1 VSDISLDRAPVVLR
15 RSKGSELLFLLAG
28 VCAVC
33 IGIGLS
39 FIPPM
44 LFEAIS
50 VGVIGVVVGL
60 VGFIQVTR
68 PTTLTLA
75 PEGLGYGIL
84 GVRRQWAWKDI
95 SGFRE
100 ERIRSGKTIAFD
112 VQKGERMSVFGI
124 PAFFQLTPTTLVALL
139 NDAKDRWSSIDLRR

>member
-1 VSDISLDRAPVVLR
+1 MSDISLDRAPVVLR

-28 VCAVC
+28 VWAVL
-33 IGIGLS
+33 IGIGIS
-39 FIPPM
+39 FIHLM

-75 PEGLGYGIL
+75 PEGLGYAIL
-84 GVRRQWAWKDI
+84 GIRRQWAWKDI

-100 ERIRSGKTIAFD
+100 ERIRSGKAIAFD
-112 VQKGERMSVFGI
+112 VQKGGGMVLFAI
-124 PAFFQLTPTTLVALL
+124 PAFFQLKPIELVALL
-139 NDAKDRWSSIDLRR
+139 NEARDRWSR